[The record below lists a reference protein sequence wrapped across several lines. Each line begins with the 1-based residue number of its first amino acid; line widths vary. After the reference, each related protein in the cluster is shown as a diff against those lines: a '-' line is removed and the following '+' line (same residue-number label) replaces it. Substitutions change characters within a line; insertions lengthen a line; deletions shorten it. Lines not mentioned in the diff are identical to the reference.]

1 VRVSGKGLII
11 TEKPSVAKDIVAA
24 LGGFKSGGGGAYWES
39 DDYVCTFAVGH
50 LFALLEPDEIDPTY
64 KRWSFSTLPIIPA
77 EFKLKPLPE
86 HKQRIAVIR
95 NLVERRDIR
104 FLVNA
109 CDAAREGELIFREI
123 VRYTGAT
130 QWVKRLWLQSMTAE
144 AIRQGFAQMRDG
156 TDLDGLGA
164 AAECRAKSDWLIGMN
179 ATRAFSL
186 RLRGKND
193 SAPWSVGRVQTPTLA
208 ILVSRELEILGHRP
222 SPYFRV
228 KAAFDA
234 STHRYDSVWFDPQFT
249 ADDLKPDLRDDRI
262 FDGPAAE
269 AICRAVAGAPAVA
282 SETREESKRFAPYL
296 FNLTGLQKYMATRY
310 KWTSKRTLDA
320 AQRCYE
326 SHKVITY
333 PRTSSS
339 CLPSDYRG
347 EVNKLIAGLDGDE
360 TYGEH
365 ARFLRE
371 NGLQNTKRNFNDS
384 GVSDHFAI
392 IPTGVQ
398 RSLSGDDEKVY
409 DAVVRRFLASFMP
422 PAVYDKV
429 KRITVAAG
437 QHFRTGPVETLMVP
451 GWMQVYRRSEPEQPG
466 EEKLPPLPGKSD
478 VPVTY
483 VSAEIEQKV
492 TVPPPRISEAGLLSL
507 MERAGRHVDD
517 EELAEALMSAEGLGT
532 AATRADI
539 IQNLKTKKYID
550 QSLRPTY
557 KGIHL
562 IETLRKIR
570 VERLTSAALTG
581 RLEMRLAEVEKDAG
595 ASSGYMREVSDYVSD
610 VVAVAR
616 NFSVN
621 DPGARPDPVGP
632 CAACASGKIYEG
644 FDTYEC
650 MQQGEKFLTAGC
662 GAKYYKNL
670 YGRYLDR
677 NTLGALLTQK
687 KLSGVE
693 GFQSQAG
700 KPATAELT
708 LDKGRIRVHSAAGAL
723 ADITADSGDKSARA
737 GASAHAGGETGG
749 NTGEAIGPCPIH
761 KDGPGCQVL
770 ALRNSYL
777 CEQRL
782 AQLKDKKDVV
792 DGFWLG
798 RMLCG
803 REITADTVQQ
813 ILRDGR
819 SALIKGFVSKA
830 GNKFNATLVMQPDGK
845 VSFEFEKRDFS
856 SQKGSFKQGSYKP
869 GGYKQGKY
877 GRKAPRERSR

>member
-1 VRVSGKGLII
+1 MSGKGLII

-50 LFALLEPDEIDPTY
+50 LFALLEPDEIDPSF
-64 KRWSFSTLPIIPA
+64 KRWSFSTLPIIPT

-86 HKQRIAVIR
+86 HKQRISVIR
-95 NLVERRDIR
+95 SLVERKDIR

-123 VRYTGAT
+123 VDYTGAK
-130 QWVKRLWLQSMTAE
+130 QWVKRLWLQSMTPE
-144 AIRQGFAQMRDG
+144 AIRQGFAGMRDG

-164 AAECRAKSDWLIGMN
+164 AASCRAKSDWLIGMN

-193 SAPWSVGRVQTPTLA
+193 AAPWSVGRVQTPTLA
-208 ILVSRELEILGHRP
+208 ILVGRELEILGHRP
-222 SPYFRV
+222 RPYFRV
-228 KAAFDA
+228 KAHFDA
-234 STHRYDSVWFDPQFT
+234 ATHKYEGIWFDPKFK
-249 ADDLKPDLRDDRI
+249 ADELKPDLRDDRI
-262 FDGPAAE
+262 FDKSLAE
-269 AICRAVAGAPAVA
+269 TICKAVEGAPALA

-339 CLPSDYRG
+339 CLPSDYRA
-347 EVNKLIAGLDGDE
+347 EVNKLVTGLEGDE
-360 TYGEH
+360 EYGDF

-371 NGLQNTKRNFNDS
+371 NGLQNTKRNFNDA

-392 IPTGVQ
+392 IPTGVR
-398 RSLSGDDEKVY
+398 RSLSGDDEKLY

-429 KRITVAAG
+429 RRITISAG
-437 QHFRTGPVETLMVP
+437 QHFRTGPVETLMIP
-451 GWMQVYRRSEPEQPG
+451 GWMQVYRRSESGKSE
-466 EEKLPPLPGKSD
+466 EEKLPALPGKGE
-478 VPVTY
+478 VPVQWL
-483 VSAEIEQKV
+483 SSEIEEK
-492 TVPPPRISEAGLLSL
+492 TTLPPPRISEAGLLSL
-507 MERAGRHVDD
+507 MERAGKQVDD

-550 QSLRPTY
+550 QSLRPTF

-562 IETLRKIR
+562 IETLKKIR
-570 VERLTSAALTG
+570 AERLTSAALTG
-581 RLEMRLAEVEKDAG
+581 RLELRLSEVEKNA
-595 ASSGYMREVSDYVSD
+595 AAAAGYMREVSDYVAD

-621 DPGARPDPVGP
+621 DLGARAEPVGP
-632 CAACASGKIYEG
+632 CSNCGPGKLYEG
-644 FDTYEC
+644 FDTYDC
-650 MQQGEKFLTAGC
+650 MKQGEKFLTTGC
-662 GAKYYKNL
+662 GTKYNKNL

-677 NTLGALLTQK
+677 ETLAALLISK
-687 KLSGVE
+687 KLTGVE
-693 GFQSQAG
+693 GFLTQAG
-700 KPATAELT
+700 KPVTADLSLEQ
-708 LDKGRIRVHSAAGAL
+708 GRIKVHSNAGVL
-723 ADITADSGDKSARA
+723 ADITAAESGARSPGA
-737 GASAHAGGETGG
+737 GASGSGSSEGTANAGEPV
-749 NTGEAIGPCPIH
+749 GPCPVH

-803 REITADTVQQ
+803 REISTDIVRQ
-813 ILRDGR
+813 ILRDGK

-856 SQKGSFKQGSYKP
+856 ARKSQFSARKGSY
-869 GGYKQGKY
+869 
-877 GRKAPRERSR
+877 RKAPRERSP